1 MRLATIKQNGME
13 VAAVVSK
20 NGVLL
25 IETLNRKL
33 NKSWSTQL
41 FEMIKTGQLEEMKSW
56 YQNGGE
62 QEIAALSNE
71 FLFLDQ
77 VEYGPL
83 YRHPRKIWGIGLNYV
98 EHAADLHEK
107 APSTE
112 PASFMKPDTTI
123 IGPGDTV
130 EIPHQ
135 SERTTAESE
144 LGIIIGKECKNVSEE
159 DAPSVIAGFT
169 TIIDMTAE
177 DILAVNP
184 RYLTR
189 SKSFDTFFS
198 FGPQL
203 VTPDEV
209 DEVLDLNVSTVIN
222 GGVHRKNVV
231 SNMTFRPWFLVSF
244 HSKVMTLLPGDIIST
259 GTPGAVVIRDGDVVE
274 CHIDGFEKLVN
285 TVKDLKVN

>member
-1 MRLATIKQNGME
+1 
-13 VAAVVSK
+13 
-20 NGVLL
+20 
-25 IETLNRKL
+25 
-33 NKSWSTQL
+33 
-41 FEMIKTGQLEEMKSW
+41 
-56 YQNGGE
+56 
-62 QEIAALSNE
+62 
-71 FLFLDQ
+71 
-77 VEYGPL
+77 
-83 YRHPRKIWGIGLNYV
+83 
-98 EHAADLHEK
+98 
-107 APSTE
+107 
-112 PASFMKPDTTI
+112 MKPDTTI
-123 IGPGDTV
+123 IGPSDMI

-159 DAPSVIAGFT
+159 DAQSVIAGYT

-177 DILAVNP
+177 DILAINP

-203 VTPDEV
+203 ITPDEV

-222 GGVHRKNVV
+222 GEVHRKNVV
-231 SNMTFRPWFLVSF
+231 SNMTFRPWNLVSF

-285 TVKDLKVN
+285 SVRDLKIK